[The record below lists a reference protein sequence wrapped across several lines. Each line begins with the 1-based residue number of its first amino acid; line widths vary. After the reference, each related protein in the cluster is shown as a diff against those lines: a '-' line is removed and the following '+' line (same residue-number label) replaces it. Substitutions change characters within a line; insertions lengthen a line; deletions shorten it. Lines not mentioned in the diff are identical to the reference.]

1 MISAATPLLQL
12 TMRSGNPMLTPVE
25 RAWANLAAEVLI
37 LHIKEGCSPEM
48 DDEWF
53 FILCSLANVD
63 HEDLRKKID
72 FIFGT
77 EEDYDER

>member
-1 MISAATPLLQL
+1 MTSAATPLLQL
-12 TMRSGNPMLTPVE
+12 TMRSGNPTLTPVE
-25 RAWANLAAEVLI
+25 RAWANLAAEI
-37 LHIKEGCSPEM
+37 LLMYIKEGCNPTMEE
-48 DDEWF
+48 EWF
-53 FILCSLANVD
+53 FVLCSLADVD